1 MIKKVTLFL
10 MIILCFSRVNA
21 AHLAGG
27 DLTFQCRGNN
37 LYSFQL
43 KVYRDAFATA
53 AHDNPA
59 YIFIY
64 NNDNGQLFLSRGQ
77 APATISTVVNND
89 LGPCLQNP
97 SPPRFDFATYNFTG
111 IQLPPNNNGYRVVY
125 QRCCRTNDLINII
138 PNFDGIAQGST
149 YEIQITPKV
158 MQECNGS
165 AVSLPIFEFQEFP
178 PTQLCASEEVI
189 VDQSVRNTIFPFA
202 DSVIYSLCAP
212 FSGGSGTNCIIPDP
226 NVTGSNCNTPD
237 GLCDAPCSYAP
248 LIYSTGYS
256 FQTPMGNLSQVEID
270 KYTGELIVNPR
281 ATGVY
286 VVGLCAVAY
295 KDGQIWSTN
304 RRDFQFKV
312 FDCIADG
319 ATPPIAQNG
328 DPLPLNTVD
337 IDSIVVESV
346 YLVCNELTVNFQQS
360 SPQALSYWWDFGVPG
375 VDSDTSILANP
386 VFTYPDT
393 GTYVVTFVVNINQ
406 PCVDT
411 AYGVVKIFPQFEAE
425 FSFVSGCFSIPVQF
439 TDLSIST
446 LVDNPIVDW
455 QWTFGDGTTANVPSP
470 THQYTQASS
479 FNVTLNAATAL
490 GCTDSYSAT
499 VVTQPAPLANFTN
512 LLNCTGFSHQFNNT
526 STLNGTNLDKYIWD
540 FGLGGGF
547 NFETTEVQPPLQTY
561 NTAGDYE
568 IGLIVISTSGCSDT
582 IRQTLVVRDTV
593 QANFVYSATA
603 ICPGQAVQ
611 FSNTTSQSFDDLLWS
626 IDGSSFN
633 TNSPI
638 YTFETPGIKTVS
650 LIVYSNTVCGDTL
663 TREVLVENGPTAN
676 FEVDSACTTLAYTF
690 ENTSQDNGF
699 IIDDYIWD
707 FGDGTSASGFSPTH
721 TYNTPGNYDVS
732 LVVSSSLAICSDT
745 MVKTISVK
753 EIIAADFTF
762 SPDTICA
769 DITAVTFANASTGGS
784 YDSLIWDTDDDSLIL
799 TDNPTYLF
807 SNEGNYAVTLSIY
820 DDICGAS
827 EMTKSVAVLKVP
839 EANLPDSVNLCD
851 GVVYSLQATGNQ
863 AFDILWST
871 GQTSEGIIIDNSLD
885 TVIIVIDNSG
895 CISSDTTIITK
906 DCPAYLPNS
915 FTPNGDGVND
925 VFLPLPFNIT
935 SFTLKIYDRWGDLV
949 FETDSFTNG
958 WDGRYSNG
966 SKAPLDVYNY
976 VLDGVGLDEK
986 VLFQHGIVQLI
997 R

>member
-1 MIKKVTLFL
+1 LSTVQ
-10 MIILCFSRVNA
+10 A

-37 LYSFQL
+37 LYNFQL

-64 NNDNGQLFLSRGQ
+64 NNDNNQLFLSRGQ
-77 APATISTVVNND
+77 APGTISTVVNND

-97 SPPRFDFATYNFTG
+97 APPRFDFATYNFTN
-111 IQLPPNNNGYRVVY
+111 IQLPPNTNGYRVVY

-165 AVSLPIFEFQEFP
+165 AVALPIFEFQAFP

-189 VDQSVRNTIFPFA
+189 VDQSVRNSIFPFA

-226 NVTGSNCNTPD
+226 NSAGTCNTPD
-237 GLCDAPCSYAP
+237 GMCTAPCPYSP
-248 LIYSTGYS
+248 LIYSTGYT
-256 FQTPMGNLSQVEID
+256 FQTPMGPLSQVEID
-270 KYTGELIVNPR
+270 KYTGELIVNPS

-319 ATPPIAQNG
+319 ATPPVAANG
-328 DPLPLNTVD
+328 DPLPLNTVE
-337 IDSIVVESV
+337 IDSVEIESV
-346 YLVCNELTVNFQQS
+346 YLVCNDLTVNFQQN
-360 SPQALSYWWDFGVPG
+360 SPQALSYYWDFGVPG
-375 VDSDTSILANP
+375 VDTDNSTAAFP

-411 AYGVVKIFPQFEAE
+411 SYGVVKIFPQFEAE
-425 FSFVSGCFSIPVQF
+425 FSFLAGCFSIPVQF

-446 LVDNPIVDW
+446 LADNPIIDW
-455 QWTFGDGTTANVPSP
+455 QWNFGDGGTANGVQTPV
-470 THQYTQASS
+470 HQYTSSGS
-479 FNVTLNAATAL
+479 FNVTLTASTAL
-490 GCTDSYSAT
+490 GCNDSYTAT

-512 LLNCTGFSHQFNNT
+512 LLSCTGLSHQFNNT

-540 FGLGGGF
+540 FGDGNGF
-547 NFETTEVQPPLQTY
+547 NFETTDLQPPLQTY
-561 NTAGDYE
+561 NVAGDYE

-582 IRQTLVVRDTV
+582 IRQTLVVKETV
-593 QANFVYSATA
+593 TSNFSFAPTPV
-603 ICPGQAVQ
+603 CPGQPIQ
-611 FSNTTSQSFDDLLWS
+611 FTNTTSQSFDAVVWT
-626 IDGSSFN
+626 IDGTNFN
-633 TNSPI
+633 TDNP
-638 YTFETPGIKTVS
+638 TFSFTTPGTKDVR
-650 LIVYSNTVCGDTL
+650 LIVFSNTICGDTTL
-663 TREVLVENGPTAN
+663 QQVLVENGPTAD
-676 FEVDSACTTLAYTF
+676 FMVDSACTTLSYTF
-690 ENTSQDNGF
+690 ENTSVDNGF
-699 IIDDYIWD
+699 AIDEFIWD
-707 FGDGTSASGFSPTH
+707 FGDGSAASGFSPSH
-721 TYNTPGNYDVS
+721 TYNTAGDYEVS
-732 LVVSSSLAICSDT
+732 LVVRSNLAICSDT
-745 MVKTISVK
+745 MTKTISVK
-753 EIIAADFTF
+753 EIITPDFTF

-769 DITAVTFANASTGGS
+769 NLIPVDFLNTSTGGA
-784 YDSLIWDTDDDSLIL
+784 YDSIVWDMDDDTLFFVE
-799 TDNPTYLF
+799 NPSYLF
-807 SNEGNYAVTLSIY
+807 SESGNYNVTLSIY
-820 DDICGAS
+820 DDICGSAS
-827 EMTKSVAVLKVP
+827 INQTVSVLKVP

-851 GVVYSLQATGNQ
+851 GVVFPLNATGNQ
-863 AFDILWST
+863 VYDINWST
-871 GQTSEGIIIDNSLD
+871 GETSEGILIDNSLD
-885 TVIIVIDNSG
+885 TVIVVINNNG
-895 CISSDTTIITK
+895 CVSSDSTLITK

-915 FTPNGDGVND
+915 FTPNNDGVND

-949 FETDSFTNG
+949 FETNSFTNG
-958 WDGRYSNG
+958 WDGRYTNG
-966 SKAPLDVYNY
+966 SKAPLDVYSY
-976 VLDGVGLDEK
+976 VLDGIGLDDK